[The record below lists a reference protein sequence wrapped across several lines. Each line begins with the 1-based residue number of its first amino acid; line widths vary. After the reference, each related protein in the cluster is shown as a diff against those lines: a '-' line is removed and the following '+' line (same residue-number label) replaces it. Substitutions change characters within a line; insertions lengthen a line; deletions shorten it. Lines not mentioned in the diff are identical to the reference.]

1 MTTQYVPG
9 TTSRRVRRPQTNQY
23 LRNGENDTSSTK
35 RQVVRETSHIA
46 LNLNTS
52 PMANKPSIIYHS
64 APLNRRSAAPR
75 TTSSAQS
82 LVVLMARCQA
92 AAVGIFGLACLVGQA
107 QAFVTS
113 PVLAVKTFSSSSSR
127 KVSTG
132 VFLSSWACSMHESCT
147 GL

>member
-1 MTTQYVPG
+1 
-9 TTSRRVRRPQTNQY
+9 
-23 LRNGENDTSSTK
+23 
-35 RQVVRETSHIA
+35 
-46 LNLNTS
+46 
-52 PMANKPSIIYHS
+52 MANKPSIIYHS